1 LSGSFAAPKYLPE
14 PFSSGRTCRT
24 TPLPHRCS
32 ASEGPSTTRRPG
44 GDRVG
49 CPRPAPPS
57 GWATPG
63 PLRGPREGGPGPPPE
78 EGSGPPPPGGYPEAR
93 MGGPPPGGS
102 GRGGRSPT
110 VTPPGVTPPSGGVKN
125 AVFGRHLVL
134 YNLVGFFPV
143 LISGCGRIFGRGKL
157 PPGGGTPP
165 TPPGGVKNR
174 DFWTPPRNA
183 SPGPPRGGSGPS
195 SIDPPLPTP
204 PGPGGVHCL
213 SPYFRG
219 KEGERW
225 GRGVF
230 QHIQTDAFTTP
241 VHCIDRIAYEGVW
254 TKHSGGDGLEVTH
267 SLVGSQNPAS
277 QINELRPSV
286 TVTRTSPSP
295 TSRLGLSVIP
305 TRKAIHQSDVVNRPY
320 DMTESTLSVQ
330 IILSFLAH
338 FCFLFSSHVVRERS
352 ESKQK

>member
-1 LSGSFAAPKYLPE
+1 
-14 PFSSGRTCRT
+14 
-24 TPLPHRCS
+24 
-32 ASEGPSTTRRPG
+32 
-44 GDRVG
+44 
-49 CPRPAPPS
+49 
-57 GWATPG
+57 
-63 PLRGPREGGPGPPPE
+63 
-78 EGSGPPPPGGYPEAR
+78 
-93 MGGPPPGGS
+93 M
-102 GRGGRSPT
+102 
-110 VTPPGVTPPSGGVKN
+110 
-125 AVFGRHLVL
+125 
-134 YNLVGFFPV
+134 
-143 LISGCGRIFGRGKL
+143 
-157 PPGGGTPP
+157 GTPP
-165 TPPGGVKNR
+165 TPPGGVKNGH
-174 DFWTPPRNA
+174 FWTPPRNA

-204 PGPGGVHCL
+204 PGPGGVHCVL
-213 SPYFRG
+213 PYNRG
-219 KEGERW
+219 NQGERW

-241 VHCIDRIAYEGVW
+241 VHCIDRIAYEGVV

-330 IILSFLAH
+330 II
-338 FCFLFSSHVVRERS
+338 
-352 ESKQK
+352 QI